1 MNYPYY
7 PIQPQQAMQNGGYI
21 PVRSEE
27 EAMRYPLA
35 PGTFATFRIEG
46 TPFIVEKSM
55 GFSQIESPQ
64 YRKYQLVPVEDEKKE
79 DKPEYA
85 SKDDLKTIEEHI
97 AKIEEAVS
105 ALVVKEEE

>member
-7 PIQPQQAMQNGGYI
+7 PVQPQQTMQNGGYI
-21 PVRSEE
+21 PVRSED
-27 EAMRYPLA
+27 EAVRYPLA

-46 TPFIVEKSM
+46 TPYIVEKSM

-79 DKPEYA
+79 E
-85 SKDDLKTIEEHI
+85 KDDLKSIEERI
-97 AKIEEAVS
+97 ARIEEAVS
-105 ALVVKEEE
+105 ALVVKEDE

>member
-7 PIQPQQAMQNGGYI
+7 PVQPQQSMQNGGYI

-64 YRKYQLVPVEDEKKE
+64 YRKYELVPVKDGSAE
-79 DKPEYA
+79 KPEYVL
-85 SKDDLKTIEEHI
+85 KGDLKIIEDHI
-97 AKIEEAVS
+97 AELEETIKG
-105 ALVVKEEE
+105 LVKEDE